1 MDYIAKY
8 LASFELGQFEYLIRL
23 ILACICG
30 ACVGFERSRRKKEAG
45 LRTHII
51 LALGSALIMIV
62 SKYGFFDVI
71 AMGNDA
77 LRVDVSRIASNIVTG
92 ISFLGA
98 GVIFVRSG
106 SIKGLTTAAGIWVT
120 AGIGTAIGSG
130 LYMIGLVA
138 TVVLILIQAILHR
151 FVPVADLLATVNM
164 SVTIDN
170 TPELVNKVKE
180 IFTEKNV
187 FVLSTHIKKN
197 TDGTLTIEV
206 QARSPKETT
215 FEELFDMTDKTSG
228 IHEIS
233 VS

>member
-1 MDYIAKY
+1 
-8 LASFELGQFEYLIRL
+8 
-23 ILACICG
+23 
-30 ACVGFERSRRKKEAG
+30 
-45 LRTHII
+45 
-51 LALGSALIMIV
+51 
-62 SKYGFFDVI
+62 
-71 AMGNDA
+71 
-77 LRVDVSRIASNIVTG
+77 
-92 ISFLGA
+92 
-98 GVIFVRSG
+98 
-106 SIKGLTTAAGIWVT
+106 
-120 AGIGTAIGSG
+120 
-130 LYMIGLVA
+130 MIGLVA